1 MGRAPARQ
9 RRPSTIATAH
19 AATIPEVL
27 AFAVGEDL
35 PAQSPFAAS
44 RCVFESYAAM
54 LARYADC
61 RDDLR
66 ERWPDRVPT
75 YFAERL
81 RDAMI
86 ADPSAD
92 VERVGLKL
100 AHPPRLPRQ
109 KPRR

>member
-19 AATIPEVL
+19 AATIPEILV
-27 AFAVGEDL
+27 FAVGDDL
-35 PAQSPFAAS
+35 PPLTVFAAS
-44 RCVFESYAAM
+44 RVLFPTYAAM
-54 LARYADC
+54 LLRYADC

-66 ERWPDRVPT
+66 ERWPDRVPE

-92 VERVGLKL
+92 VERVGLRL